1 MDETGGRRS
10 EIFIDCELLGRHGLF
25 EGHIEFLAGD
35 QDFEEAG
42 LKMAV
47 AGRVDVAEIPEFI
60 DLKAECFRRAGADK
74 AFLEEFQFLVVRTS
88 DNTTPTNLRA
98 EESWRLTH

>member
-1 MDETGGRRS
+1 MGVTGGRRGG
-10 EIFIDCELLGRHGLF
+10 IFIDYESFGRHGLF
-25 EGHIEFLAGD
+25 EGHVEFLAGD

-60 DLKAECFRRAGADK
+60 DLKAECFRRA
-74 AFLEEFQFLVVRTS
+74 
-88 DNTTPTNLRA
+88 
-98 EESWRLTH
+98 